1 MTKHSNTNP
10 HHTDNP
16 SHGPEA
22 ESQHADTVRTD
33 TGATADHVIDKLSE
47 YFGAPVRRANRAERR
62 AGQAA
67 RVAIFGNPIPDPTTS
82 FDTIGKQDVL
92 IRIIR
97 ERDLPYPVVLP
108 ELIDRS
114 DIELVHHPSYV
125 HAVLTGEPF
134 DLAGSGL
141 SWDPGRYEEVLIS
154 TSAVVAAVRF
164 AIANHSNAGCTSS
177 GLHHAKAERGEG
189 FCTFNGLA
197 IAAIKAVQG
206 GAKRVLILDLD
217 AHCGGG
223 TAQLIA
229 GREGI
234 EQVDVSV
241 SSYDR
246 YANTPNA
253 TLYMARGDNYL
264 QVIGDALA
272 AIVDP
277 ESIDVVLYN
286 AGMDSHEDCTIGG
299 VSGVDAKVLAERE
312 RLVFEWANSRGI
324 PVAFTLAGGY
334 KSSDL
339 TAEELA
345 DLHLETFAAA
355 HASAPIAR

>member
-1 MTKHSNTNP
+1 MNKNTNTNP
-10 HHTDNP
+10 HQSDN
-16 SHGPEA
+16 SDHGPKA
-22 ESQHADTVRTD
+22 ESQHTDTVSTD
-33 TGATADHVIDKLSE
+33 TGAPAAAAAGVVI
-47 YFGAPVRRANRAERR
+47 Y
-62 AGQAA
+62 
-67 RVAIFGNPIPDPTTS
+67 GNPLPDPTS
-82 FDTIGKQDVL
+82 RFDTLRKAEDIQ
-92 IRIIR
+92 IRIS
-97 ERDLPYPVVLP
+97 ERGLPYLVVLP

-114 DIELVHHPSYV
+114 DIELVHDPGYV
-125 HAVLTGEPF
+125 QAVLTGEPR

-141 SWDPGRYEEVLIS
+141 SWSEGRFQEVLIS
-154 TSAVVAAVRF
+154 TSAVVAAVQY
-164 AIANHSNAGCTSS
+164 AIANYANAGCTSS
-177 GLHHAKAERGEG
+177 GLHHAKAERGAG

-241 SSYDR
+241 SSFDR
-246 YANTPNA
+246 YVNTPNA
-253 TLYMARGDNYL
+253 TLYMAGGHNYL
-264 QVIGDALA
+264 EVISDALA
-272 AIVDP
+272 AIIDP

-286 AGMDSHEDCTIGG
+286 AGMDPHEHAGG
-299 VSGVDAKVLAERE
+299 VSGIDAEVLAERE
-312 RLVFEWANSRGI
+312 RMVFEWANSRGI

-334 KSSDL
+334 TDGV

-345 DLHLETFAAA
+345 DLHLETFDAA

>member
-67 RVAIFGNPIPDPTTS
+67 RLVIYGNPLPDPTS
-82 FDTIGKQDVL
+82 SWDTLRKQLDIL
-92 IRIIR
+92 RRISDR
-97 ERDLPYPVVLP
+97 ELPFTITMP
-108 ELIDRS
+108 ELIEAS
-114 DIELVHHPSYV
+114 DFTIVHDPDYVEAVRTGVPSGM
-125 HAVLTGEPF
+125 AQS
-134 DLAGSGL
+134 SGI
-141 SWDPGRYEEVLIS
+141 SWSEGRFEEVLIS
-154 TSAVVAAVRF
+154 TSAVVAAVHY
-164 AIANHSNAGCTSS
+164 AIANRANAGCTSS
-177 GLHHAKAERGEG
+177 GLHHAKAKRGSG
-189 FCTFNGLA
+189 YCTFNGLA

-241 SSYDR
+241 HHFDDYSDTDNSRLLFAD
-246 YANTPNA
+246 
-253 TLYMARGDNYL
+253 GDNYL

-286 AGMDSHEDCTIGG
+286 AGMDPHEDCTIGG
-299 VSGVDAKVLAERE
+299 VSGVDAQVLAERE

-334 KSSDL
+334 TGGV

-345 DLHLETFAAA
+345 DLHLLTFAAA